1 MQDQLIR
8 GILKQGQARIL
19 MASTAQLVEQA
30 RLLHQPTPVCTAAL
44 GRLLTAACVMGAM
57 LKSDTDRLTVT
68 LAGDGPAGRLV
79 AVGAPDGSVKGYVE
93 NPKVVLPM
101 RADGKLDVGGA
112 VGHHGRLSVVKDLG
126 LKEPYVGQSN
136 LVSGE
141 IGEDLALYFTASEQ
155 TPSMVS
161 LGVLVAPQGPVLSAG
176 GVIVQAMPGCSEE
189 VLSALEGK
197 APALADI
204 SRQLLR
210 AETLDEMLKDLF
222 GELEPENLGA
232 IQPRW
237 HCDCGRERIERA
249 LISLGRQELE
259 EMIEQD
265 GGAQVSCHFCNQSY
279 DFTAAQLQALR
290 DEATR

>member
-19 MASTAQLVEQA
+19 MASTAQLAEQA

-44 GRLLTAACVMGAM
+44 GRLLTAACLMGAM
-57 LKSDTDRLTVT
+57 LKGDRDRLTVT

-79 AVGAPDGSVKGYVE
+79 AVGGPDGAVKGYVE
-93 NPKVVLPM
+93 NPRVELPV

-112 VGHHGRLSVVKDLG
+112 VGCHGRLSVVKDLG

-204 SRQLLR
+204 SRQLLQ
-210 AETLDEMLKDLF
+210 AQGLEDMLTGLF
-222 GELEPENLGA
+222 GDLEPEILGDGE
-232 IQPRW
+232 PCWR
-237 HCDCGRERIERA
+237 CDCGRERIERA
-249 LISLGRQELE
+249 LISLGRQELD

-265 GGAQVSCHFCNQSY
+265 GGAQVSCHFCNQAY

-290 DEATR
+290 EEATR